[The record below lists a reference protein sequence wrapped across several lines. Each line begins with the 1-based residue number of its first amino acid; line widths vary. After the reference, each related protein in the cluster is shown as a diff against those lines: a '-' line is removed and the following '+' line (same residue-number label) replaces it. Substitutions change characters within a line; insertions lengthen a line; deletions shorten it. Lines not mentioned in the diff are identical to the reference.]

1 MTKVV
6 NYISEAFEE
15 LKSNVTWTSWAEVQ
29 RLTIVVA
36 VFSVL
41 FALATWGVDEI
52 FAKALAGFF
61 NWIKAQFFVISHFHV
76 KFRLYLISP
85 YI

>member
-1 MTKVV
+1 MGVRIPPPVQILKTMTKVV

-15 LKSNVTWTSWAEVQ
+15 LRLNVTWPEWAEVQ
-29 RLTIVVA
+29 RLTIVVV

-41 FALATWGVDEI
+41 FALATWGVDEF

-61 NWIKAQFFVISHFHV
+61 NWIKA
-76 KFRLYLISP
+76 
-85 YI
+85 

>member
-1 MTKVV
+1 MGVRIPPPVPLKQIIMTKVV

-15 LKSNVTWTSWAEVQ
+15 LRSNVTWPTWSEVQ

-41 FALATWGVDEI
+41 FALATWGVDEM
-52 FAKALAGFF
+52 FANILDKFF
-61 NWIKAQFFVISHFHV
+61 TWIKA
-76 KFRLYLISP
+76 
-85 YI
+85 

>member
-15 LKSNVTWTSWAEVQ
+15 LKSNVTWPEWAEVQ

-36 VFSVL
+36 LFSVL
-41 FALATWGVDEI
+41 FALATWGVDEMFSNI
-52 FAKALAGFF
+52 LENFF
-61 NWIKAQFFVISHFHV
+61 TWIKA
-76 KFRLYLISP
+76 
-85 YI
+85 

>member
-1 MTKVV
+1 MKVL

-15 LKSNVTWTSWAEVQ
+15 LKTNTTWPEWAEVQ

-41 FALATWGVDEI
+41 FAMATWGVDELC
-52 FAKALAGFF
+52 AKSIAGFLS
-61 NWIKAQFFVISHFHV
+61 WIKA
-76 KFRLYLISP
+76 
-85 YI
+85 

>member
-1 MTKVV
+1 MGVRIPPPVQKNKIIMTKVV

-15 LKSNVTWTSWAEVQ
+15 LKSNVTWPEWAEVQ
-29 RLTIVVA
+29 RLAIIVA

-61 NWIKAQFFVISHFHV
+61 NWIKA
-76 KFRLYLISP
+76 
-85 YI
+85 

>member
-15 LKSNVTWTSWAEVQ
+15 LKSNVTWPVWSEVQ

-36 VFSVL
+36 LFSVL
-41 FALATWGVDEI
+41 FALATWGVDEM
-52 FAKALAGFF
+52 FANILEKFF
-61 NWIKAQFFVISHFHV
+61 TWIKA
-76 KFRLYLISP
+76 
-85 YI
+85 

>member
-15 LKSNVTWTSWAEVQ
+15 LKSNVTWPAWAEVQ

-36 VFSVL
+36 VFSVV

-52 FAKALAGFF
+52 FAKTLEGFF
-61 NWIKAQFFVISHFHV
+61 TWIKA
-76 KFRLYLISP
+76 
-85 YI
+85 